1 MASELTFAQNT
12 IGHKNAYMVLD
23 VTPGLQSVTFI
34 LGKRL
39 VTRVFC
45 IQVSTWAL
53 GRAPL
58 ASSCGR
64 CRAEPLEPSASAR
77 TVPPSPVSFLAVVT
91 MRTGQRERLET
102 GLNPWKQLRQ
112 VDVKGMF

>member
-1 MASELTFAQNT
+1 
-12 IGHKNAYMVLD
+12 MVLD

-53 GRAPL
+53 GRGVSGFLLWQVLGGAPIAISISQDCPSFACL
-58 ASSCGR
+58 ISRSSDNEDR
-64 CRAEPLEPSASAR
+64 PERKARNRTELLEAA
-77 TVPPSPVSFLAVVT
+77 
-91 MRTGQRERLET
+91 
-102 GLNPWKQLRQ
+102 
-112 VDVKGMF
+112 